1 MGLLFGAHVLGL
13 ALDRLVFDFVAIA
26 CPQDYEIQRET
37 QINCKGGRE
46 TVPSCDDS
54 TAEER
59 LHVYR
64 CERRGACISIVSP
77 SIAVARPAI
86 ASALTPVV
94 PTRTTII
101 VTTNVKCGI
110 MRAS

>member
-1 MGLLFGAHVLGL
+1 
-13 ALDRLVFDFVAIA
+13 
-26 CPQDYEIQRET
+26 
-37 QINCKGGRE
+37 
-46 TVPSCDDS
+46 
-54 TAEER
+54 
-59 LHVYR
+59 
-64 CERRGACISIVSP
+64 VSP